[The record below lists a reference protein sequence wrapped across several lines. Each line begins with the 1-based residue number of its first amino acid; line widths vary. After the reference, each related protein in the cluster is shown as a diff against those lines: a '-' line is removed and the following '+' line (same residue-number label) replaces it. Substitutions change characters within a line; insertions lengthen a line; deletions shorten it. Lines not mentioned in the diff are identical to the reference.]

1 MPCLLCGEPGFRFAL
16 EIGQCSTL
24 MVEIK
29 RLRREHIKSLN
40 VSVSWRFE
48 FGVTQ
53 SPATQT
59 GLDTHWGMTH
69 CERSL

>member
-1 MPCLLCGEPGFRFAL
+1 M
-16 EIGQCSTL
+16 
-24 MVEIK
+24 
-29 RLRREHIKSLN
+29 KSPN
-40 VSVSWRFE
+40 VNVSWRFE

-59 GLDTHWGMTH
+59 GLDTH